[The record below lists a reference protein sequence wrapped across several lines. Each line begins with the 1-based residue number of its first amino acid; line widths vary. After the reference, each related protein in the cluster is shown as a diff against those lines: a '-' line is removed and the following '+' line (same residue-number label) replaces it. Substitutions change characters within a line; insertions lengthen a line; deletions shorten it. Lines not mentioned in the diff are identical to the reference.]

1 MGLERFSWRGEGG
14 VLTMTHVNTSKM
26 LRRVPGS
33 QEVLQGSA
41 TTAAAFSCPHPRGI
55 QQEGRS
61 HRKEQGKQPQQSG
74 QGPQTMAICGTNVI
88 LPLGES
94 EAPKGSRAD
103 GLATLHSAVSSRGTP
118 GSPGARCSP
127 WEPWVGLLS
136 NIQIPGPRPRARV
149 RGSGDGARNSE
160 L

>member
-1 MGLERFSWRGEGG
+1 MGLEPFSWRGAGG
-14 VLTMTHVNTSKM
+14 AVLT

-41 TTAAAFSCPHPRGI
+41 TTAAAAFSCPHPRGI
-55 QQEGRS
+55 QQEGGS

-88 LPLGES
+88 LPLGEL

-103 GLATLHSAVSSRGTP
+103 GLATLHPAVSSRGTP
-118 GSPGARCSP
+118 DSPGARCSP

-136 NIQIPGPRPRARV
+136 KIQIPGPQPRARV
-149 RGSGDGARNSE
+149 RGSGDGTRNSE